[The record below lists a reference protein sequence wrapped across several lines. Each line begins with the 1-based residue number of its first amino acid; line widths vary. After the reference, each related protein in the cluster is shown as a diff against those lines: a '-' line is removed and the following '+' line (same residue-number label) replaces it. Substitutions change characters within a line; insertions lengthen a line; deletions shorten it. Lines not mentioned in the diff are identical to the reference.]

1 MDPVQLSNIRHIQSA
16 SESGKLVIFVGAGV
30 SSNSGVPA
38 WRGLIEAMKK
48 ELPTSLNGEVDDLKI
63 AQMYKDSRGCKEYM
77 DKVKETLRYNQ
88 TIPNPIH
95 KAILDLLPVHI
106 ITTNYDDLLEQEI
119 TKEYRQYSIIRR
131 DSDLPNMSYPN
142 ALIKMHGDFVANNI
156 VLSEDDYYAY
166 PRRFALIRAYV
177 QSLFASKLVVFVGFS
192 FADLNLKIILDEVR
206 EILNEQMQPVYLI
219 SAEKPDE
226 ATIKYFDNKK
236 VRIVYLEN
244 ETIKRMLKK
253 SNIKHTSTIDKLH
266 PKGQYVWDILSLTK
280 FYDFADEHDLITYIY
295 NKLNRHKDEMRVYG
309 RGLRYFFPNSLERFI
324 WNEHSDGLQTYLPYF
339 DDLAKKTSTREGKVR
354 IIKKYG
360 KDTCR
365 DFFRLAYY
373 NYLYT
378 IDTLRVISDYSYHGL
393 RNLIAPNVSDYI
405 ATFDFEALSERLK
418 ELSGRDISCTIDD
431 LEYGYAYY
439 KLGDY
444 YRAYIEFDKILPLAW
459 EKGKYILYFICLY
472 NIHTLRYLIR
482 NQFIWEE
489 NPDVDIDTLVKK
501 LNDIDLQRTLDK
513 LPLPLEIRRIFQ
525 DVLGHKYTGE
535 HAAETEELKEKLH
548 QQKKSSQRGGISMN
562 SNILSLEGKYERE
575 IRFGKYNFMLNDV
588 SKLFYSVTRN
598 TVFGILNSY
607 ATKDRERNDQNY
619 FIQNSRIESFG
630 ISELEVLIFGLSNK
644 ELREACRQYEV
655 DDLKI
660 DESGREYLFN
670 CIGHLKS
677 KHFKKYSTSQIRNS
691 LLNLLYV
698 LSRSEVIDN
707 LNHEGLYAV
716 VNELLTHQYVS
727 DLGQFL
733 EVIICKYPPKKEIAR
748 SLLTKILSNLV
759 TSDRFEDAI
768 EELCLLLNKYGFK
781 FEAYP
786 QCLESKG
793 PVHILLPI
801 YDILN
806 ESDQNRFVLEF
817 LPKIKHFG
825 HYMHFLFTKKI
836 VPSSIEDFKERLFG
850 YSDNFEINISAV
862 CRYLSEWRNNDLYK
876 RLWPIIDEYA
886 LKSECMKF
894 FLAPD
899 QYLDTQKVKP
909 EWIRNLRTNI
919 SKELVKRQP
928 YAHMMLEYI
937 TSTYMSP
944 ARRLSMLHIFE
955 PNDNE
960 PNE

>member
-30 SSNSGVPA
+30 SSNSGVPS
-38 WRGLIEAMKK
+38 WRGLIDAMKR
-48 ELPTSLNGEVDDLKI
+48 ELPTSLKGEVDDLKI

-77 DKVKETLRYNQ
+77 DKVKETLKYNQ

-95 KAILDLLPVHI
+95 KVILDLLPVHI

-119 TKEYRQYSIIRR
+119 NKEYRQYSIIRQ

-156 VLSEDDYYAY
+156 VLAEDDYYAY
-166 PRRFALIRAYV
+166 HRKFALIRAYV

-206 EILNEQMQPVYLI
+206 EILHEQMQPVYLI
-219 SAEKPDE
+219 SVDKPDD
-226 ATIKYFDNKK
+226 ATLKYFDNKN

-244 ETIKRMLKK
+244 EMIKRMLTK
-253 SNIKHTSTIDKLH
+253 SNIKHSLVVDKMH
-266 PKGQYVWDILSLTK
+266 PKGQYIWDILTLIKS
-280 FYDFADEHDLITYIY
+280 YDFAEEHDLINYIY
-295 NKLNRHKDEMRVYG
+295 KKMNRHKDEMRVYG

-324 WNEHSDGLQTYLPYF
+324 WNEHSDGLQTALPYF
-339 DDLAKKTSTREGKVR
+339 DDLAKKISTREGKVR
-354 IIKKYG
+354 VIQKYG
-360 KDTCR
+360 KDICR

-378 IDTLRVISDYSYHGL
+378 IDSLRVISDYSYHGL

-418 ELSGRDISCTIDD
+418 ELSGRDVSCTIDD
-431 LEYGYAYY
+431 LEYGYAFY

-444 YRAYIEFDKILPLAW
+444 YRAYLEFDKILPLAW

-489 NPDVDIDTLVKK
+489 NPDVDIDKLVKK

-525 DVLGHKYTGE
+525 DVLGHKYIGE
-535 HAAETEELKEKLH
+535 HAAETEELKEKIH

-575 IRFGKYNFMLNDV
+575 IRFGKYNFILNDV

-598 TVFGILNSY
+598 TLFGILNSY
-607 ATKDRERNDQNY
+607 ATKDRERNNQNY
-619 FIQNSRIESFG
+619 YFQNSRIESFG
-630 ISELEVLIFGLSNK
+630 ISELEVLIFGLSNQ

-655 DDLKI
+655 DDFKI
-660 DESGREYLFN
+660 DESGREYLLN
-670 CIGHLKS
+670 CIEHLKS
-677 KHFKKYSTSQIRNS
+677 NLLKKYSTSQIRKS

-698 LSRSEVIDN
+698 LSRSELIED
-707 LNHEGLYAV
+707 LNKDGLYAV
-716 VNELLTHQYVS
+716 VTELLTYKYVS

-733 EVIICKYPPKKEIAR
+733 EVIIYKYPPTEEVAQT
-748 SLLTKILSNLV
+748 LLNKILSDLT
-759 TSDRFEDAI
+759 TSDRLDDTI
-768 EELCLLLNKYGFK
+768 EELCSVLNKYGFK
-781 FEAYP
+781 FDTYP
-786 QCLESKG
+786 QCLQREGSLY
-793 PVHILLPI
+793 VMLPI

-806 ESDQNRFVLEF
+806 ADDQQRFLSEF

-836 VPSSIEDFKERLFG
+836 APSPIEDFKKRLFD

-876 RLWPIIDEYA
+876 KLWPIIDEYA
-886 LKSECMKF
+886 SKSECMKF

-899 QYLDTQKVKP
+899 QYPDTQKVKP

-919 SKELVKRQP
+919 SKELVKKQP

-937 TSTYMSP
+937 TNTYMPP

-955 PNDNE
+955 PNDNDH
-960 PNE
+960 NE